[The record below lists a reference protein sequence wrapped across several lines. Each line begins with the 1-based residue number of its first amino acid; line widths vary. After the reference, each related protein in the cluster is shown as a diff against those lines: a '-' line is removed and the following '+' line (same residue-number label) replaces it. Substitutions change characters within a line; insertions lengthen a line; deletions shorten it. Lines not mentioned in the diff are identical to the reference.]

1 MFPFL
6 LFCFWLFFDFEVWDT
21 FRCIRIE
28 ISCKSDLSGPPDLNS
43 GPQIF
48 KNRYFLIFSKYWHF
62 GDLIFKILTFL
73 KMRAMSLFWRA
84 RRGLFFLRKPGS
96 PFGVP
101 AGAFFFWKKPGSPF
115 GVPAGAF
122 FFLKKFVYIEFGLPL
137 AVLGHLWGPFG
148 APLAPEGPC
157 GSPIR
162 CQARFGDLASAEVL

>member
-1 MFPFL
+1 MDPGNLKNHDFRRFKQLPFL
-6 LFCFWLFFDFEVWDT
+6 
-21 FRCIRIE
+21 
-28 ISCKSDLSGPPDLNS
+28 
-43 GPQIF
+43 
-48 KNRYFLIFSKYWHF
+48 
-62 GDLIFKILTFL
+62 KI
-73 KMRAMSLFWRA
+73 KARSSFWRA
-84 RRGLFFLRKPGS
+84 RRGLFFLR
-96 PFGVP
+96 
-101 AGAFFFWKKPGSPF
+101 KPGSPF